1 MSIAE
6 EEQEINGIG
15 TGTEKNTAIAE
26 QRRPERSG
34 IIKLPRGKREKEV
47 RVLGQKDILME
58 CALYIRSH
66 AKEPLSVQGL
76 AEQFGYSA
84 CHFSR
89 MFRAEMGV
97 TLMDYVKQQR
107 LFGAAREIREGRK
120 ILDTAL
126 DYGYETHS
134 GFTRA
139 FRAQFG
145 YSPALL
151 RAFHVGEAFEKGDWE
166 NMGLYLRETP
176 VHALP
181 NEIYAL
187 LFKVL
192 DEAGTE
198 YKKKHLEAV
207 YGLAERVYKGK
218 KRRSGDDYVTHPLNT
233 ALILADMGADEDTVC
248 AGLLHD
254 IWEMADEPELYLSDP
269 AVTPAMNEILRE
281 YRAFEKY
288 VSCDER
294 VVLIALADRLH
305 NMRTIDFVDPATWNC
320 LLYTSPSPRD

>member
-1 MSIAE
+1 M
-6 EEQEINGIG
+6 
-15 TGTEKNTAIAE
+15 
-26 QRRPERSG
+26 
-34 IIKLPRGKREKEV
+34 
-47 RVLGQKDILME
+47 GQKDILME

-218 KRRSGDDYVTHPLNT
+218 K
-233 ALILADMGADEDTVC
+233 
-248 AGLLHD
+248 
-254 IWEMADEPELYLSDP
+254 
-269 AVTPAMNEILRE
+269 TP
-281 YRAFEKY
+281 FG
-288 VSCDER
+288 
-294 VVLIALADRLH
+294 
-305 NMRTIDFVDPATWNC
+305 
-320 LLYTSPSPRD
+320 

>member
-1 MSIAE
+1 MRIIYPVACE
-6 EEQEINGIG
+6 GATVG
-15 TGTEKNTAIAE
+15 TGAGRTVWVF
-26 QRRPERSG
+26 G
-34 IIKLPRGKREKEV
+34 LP
-47 RVLGQKDILME
+47 
-58 CALYIRSH
+58 
-66 AKEPLSVQGL
+66 
-76 AEQFGYSA
+76 
-84 CHFSR
+84 FSR
-89 MFRAEMGV
+89 MFREEMGT

-187 LFKVL
+187 LFEVL

-198 YKKKHLEAV
+198 YEKNIW
-207 YGLAERVYKGK
+207 RPFT
-218 KRRSGDDYVTHPLNT
+218 SWLNGF
-233 ALILADMGADEDTVC
+233 M
-248 AGLLHD
+248 
-254 IWEMADEPELYLSDP
+254 
-269 AVTPAMNEILRE
+269 
-281 YRAFEKY
+281 
-288 VSCDER
+288 
-294 VVLIALADRLH
+294 
-305 NMRTIDFVDPATWNC
+305 
-320 LLYTSPSPRD
+320 